1 MAWDDLRFVLE
12 AARSKSLSQASKRL
26 LVNQSTVLRRVV
38 SFQETYDVQLF
49 EVRQKGYRLNNLGHE
64 VLHDLM
70 QIEGDIINIE
80 RKLLGKGEQLTGTLR
95 LSTPD
100 ILFDAFLAPI
110 LAEFRALCPDIRVVA
125 LQSYKPLSL
134 ARRETDIAIRMTN
147 NPGPDLIGKRLGEV
161 PFCVYRSSEGAP
173 SNTSANN
180 DWIGLADH
188 VSHLREARWLRKKH
202 PDANITIQVDTLPSL
217 VSAARAGFG
226 KVLLPCFIGDNDA
239 VLSRVDRPIRDLNGE
254 LWLLYHKDM
263 RGNPR
268 ATALCQFL
276 LKRFSE
282 EDVFRG
288 E

>member
-49 EVRQKGYRLNNLGHE
+49 DVRQKGYRLNNLGHE

-80 RKLLGKGEQLTGTLR
+80 RKLLGKGEHLTGTLR

-110 LAEFRALCPDIRVVA
+110 LAEFRALYPGIRIVA
-125 LQSYKPLSL
+125 LQSYKPLNL

-147 NPGPDLIGKRLGEV
+147 NPDRI
-161 PFCVYRSSEGAP
+161 S
-173 SNTSANN
+173 SANGWAKCRSASIGGAN
-180 DWIGLADH
+180 ALPPKPQRTTIGLDWPTMSATSGRH
-188 VSHLREARWLRKKH
+188 VGCARSTPTQTSRSRSTPCPAWFPPPEQDLERC
-202 PDANITIQVDTLPSL
+202 SCL
-217 VSAARAGFG
+217 VSSATTMPSCR
-226 KVLLPCFIGDNDA
+226 VLA
-239 VLSRVDRPIRDLNGE
+239 VRSAI
-254 LWLLYHKDM
+254 
-263 RGNPR
+263 
-268 ATALCQFL
+268 
-276 LKRFSE
+276 
-282 EDVFRG
+282 
-288 E
+288 